1 MYNIISMD
9 IKELIEKA
17 VENLNRVRQLNLNIT
32 DISSQPDNDNVF
44 LASILDNES
53 DCAFYVVIDE
63 NMSTQQLLSDEP
75 TNLSPD
81 NIIMLRIAKHIFEA
95 YKNSKNNII
104 NDSSTLSSSALNNDQ
119 PLGALNVDDITY
131 DICANGGSLTVTFD
145 EVDELKNKVRD
156 LEDTNNILIGEID
169 YLKTIL
175 RAKGIL

>member
-1 MYNIISMD
+1 MN

-32 DISSQPDNDNVF
+32 DMSLQPDNDNVF
-44 LASILDNES
+44 LVSILDNES
-53 DCAFYVVIDE
+53 GCTFYAVIDE
-63 NMSTQQLLSDEP
+63 SMANQQLLPDDP

-104 NDSSTLSSSALNNDQ
+104 NGNSILSSSALNNDQ
-119 PLGALNVDDITY
+119 PLGALNIGDTTY
-131 DICANGGSLTVTFD
+131 DISVNDRSLTVTFN